1 LQRINGG
8 VIVVSLRFSYGKE
21 IRGRV
26 KSMCVS
32 DKESEG
38 EWGDKML
45 EFPAYCLGAGLAGA
59 K

>member
-1 LQRINGG
+1 M
-8 VIVVSLRFSYGKE
+8 KE
-21 IRGRV
+21 GWDRNTWENKKYV
-26 KSMCVS
+26 CVS